1 VYALTSGKADNEAED
16 ADVIIGTIPSY
27 GSLACTLFDSGATHS
42 FVSATFA
49 KLCDMNIEPL
59 RANYNGSY
67 TCWRL
72 PYMYESSRKL
82 SYYH

>member
-42 FVSATFA
+42 FVSARYA
-49 KLCDMNIEPL
+49 KLYDMNIEPL
-59 RANYNGSY
+59 RQSIMVATHVGDSIR
-67 TCWRL
+67 C
-72 PYMYESSRKL
+72 RKL
-82 SYYH
+82 W